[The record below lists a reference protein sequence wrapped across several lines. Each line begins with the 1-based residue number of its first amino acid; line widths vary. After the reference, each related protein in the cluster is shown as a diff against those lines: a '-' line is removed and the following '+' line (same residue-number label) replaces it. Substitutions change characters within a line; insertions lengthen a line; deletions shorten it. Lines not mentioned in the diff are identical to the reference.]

1 MYPLFHF
8 LIVTFLFGQAVLN
21 FLFSIFFIKLYLIYN
36 IVLVLG
42 VQQSYSVLYVYK
54 FFSMIGL
61 LALWVWFFL

>member
-1 MYPLFHF
+1 MYPLIHF
-8 LIVTFLFGQAVLN
+8 LIVNFLFGQAVLN

-54 FFSMIGL
+54 FFPMIGL
-61 LALWVWFFL
+61 LGM